1 MNIGL
6 YSLGI
11 VDNLL
16 LIHNHSECISMV
28 YDIKRYHLI
37 FPIGAPSSLP
47 LLTTKD
53 SQISKNKQEKKKG
66 LPSPNR
72 AKNKTT
78 DNINNIQTK
87 LVFSQAILTKNLNN
101 EGNNVAEVEN
111 ESIIIGRGKNLNESI
126 DPNYFEKM
134 QKFHDTSEN
143 FSNKLLLKTDFDKS
157 ARPKSEMHSNVGS
170 KENLSET
177 HKKSKSNDNLNQLL
191 NKKMS
196 DDQMMENLEKINE
209 VSQDLSEKKQ
219 GFFFIYLFIMYT
231 VYILIRGKY

>member
-1 MNIGL
+1 MRIGL

-53 SQISKNKQEKKKG
+53 SQTSKNKQEKKKG
-66 LPSPNR
+66 SPSPNR

-78 DNINNIQTK
+78 DNINVEAK
-87 LVFSQAILTKNLNN
+87 LVFSQAILAKNQEVLND
-101 EGNNVAEVEN
+101 ECENNSNNFVEIEN
-111 ESIIIGRGKNLNESI
+111 ESIIIDRGKKLNESI

-134 QKFHDTSEN
+134 QKIHDESEH
-143 FSNKLLLKTDFDKS
+143 FSNKLLLKSDFEKA

-170 KENLSET
+170 KENLNLSET

-191 NKKMS
+191 NKKLS

-209 VSQDLSEKKQ
+209 VSQDLNEKQ
-219 GFFFIYLFIMYT
+219 GLF
-231 VYILIRGKY
+231 